1 MSIIGANFGQVEDQ
15 ARQIVSRAGQISSQL
30 EDFHKSVQDYITNH
44 GSGAANDAFGQLQAT
59 WHQKGTALNEVLV
72 QASHT
77 VTQGNSDLQSK
88 DQQLSG
94 LF

>member
-1 MSIIGANFGQVEDQ
+1 MTISANFGQVEEQ
-15 ARQIVSRAGQISSQL
+15 AQSIVSRAGQISNKL
-30 EDFHKSVQDYITNH
+30 EEFHNSVRDYVANH
-44 GSGAANDAFGQLQAT
+44 GSGAANDAFGQLQTT
-59 WHQKGTALNEVLV
+59 WHQKGTELNQVLV

-77 VTQGNSDLQSK
+77 VSQGNSDLQSK